1 MKSLSPA
8 AAALGAALALC
19 ALTPAAQAQAWPVKP
34 VRLVQTLGI
43 GGGSEPY
50 ARLVAQKLGEALGQP
65 VIVETQG
72 GAGGAI
78 GLAMVARAAPDGYTL
93 ALASTS
99 SLVLRRFLAKSVPY
113 DTLRD
118 FTPIILTGET
128 VTCVVASASLGLNT
142 LPEVID
148 YARRNPG
155 KIAYGSS
162 GIGTTHHLSGVVVE
176 HLSGARM
183 LHVPYK
189 GGGDALNGLL
199 SGQVQIVFGIVGT
212 MAPHVKSGSVRML
225 AINGDK
231 RFYRMPNVPTIGEV
245 LPGYARPPA
254 WNGFVG
260 PAGMPRPI
268 VRRLYDEIHK
278 AITQP
283 EIVERIADFGF
294 VVDTANP
301 EEFAA
306 HIRSSI
312 DLFGKA
318 VRAAKIEPE

>member
-1 MKSLSPA
+1 MLLSVIRIA
-8 AAALGAALALC
+8 VALLWFLVAL
-19 ALTPAAQAQAWPVKP
+19 AQAQTWPTKP
-34 VRLVQTLGI
+34 VRLIQTLGV
-43 GGGSEPY
+43 GGGSEPF

-78 GLAMVARAAPDGYTL
+78 GLTTVARAAPDGYTL
-93 ALASTS
+93 ALASGS
-99 SLVLRRFLAKSVPY
+99 SLVLRRFLAKNVPY
-113 DTLRD
+113 ETLRD

-128 VTCVVASASLGLNT
+128 VSCVVAAGSLGLAT

-155 KIAYGSS
+155 KVAYGSS
-162 GIGTTHHLSGVVVE
+162 GIGTTHHLSGVMVE
-176 HLSGARM
+176 QLSGAQM

-189 GGGDALNGLL
+189 GGGEALNGLL

-212 MAPHVKSGSVRML
+212 MTSHMKAGTVRML
-225 AINGDK
+225 AINGGK
-231 RFYRMPNVPTIGEV
+231 RFYRMPDVPTVGEV
-245 LPGYARPPA
+245 LPGYARPPS

-260 PAGMPRPI
+260 PAGMPRP
-268 VRRLYDEIHK
+268 VVQRLYDEIHK
-278 AITQP
+278 TLAQP
-283 EIVERIADFGF
+283 EMVERIADFGF
-294 VVDTANP
+294 VVDTAGP

-306 HIRSSI
+306 HIRSSME
-312 DLFGKA
+312 LYAKA